1 VRKKQ
6 IQQVYLAAVVN
17 TCMMNMQIT
26 VVIVIIIIYLTF
38 VFSLLILTGNNNLG
52 LMPIIKIMFFDLS
65 SAIVCYFTALKKNKI
80 EWHYTT

>member
-1 VRKKQ
+1 
-6 IQQVYLAAVVN
+6 
-17 TCMMNMQIT
+17 MMNMQIT